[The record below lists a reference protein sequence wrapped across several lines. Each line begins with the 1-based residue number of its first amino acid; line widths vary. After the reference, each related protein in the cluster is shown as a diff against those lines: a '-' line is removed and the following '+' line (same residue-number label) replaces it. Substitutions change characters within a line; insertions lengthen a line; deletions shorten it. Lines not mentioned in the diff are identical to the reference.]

1 MFETDLRPSS
11 SIFKTDEL
19 ADELLEEFFLW
30 LSSKQP
36 HHVRLIQQARE
47 YFVREEYE
55 LDELCKLT
63 AIQLDWLNID
73 MKIYEMIQDD
83 LNDSE
88 WKKHAKN
95 FIKQR
100 VAAAEIS
107 TTSSDDSDNN
117 DDLDH

>member
-1 MFETDLRPSS
+1 MG
-11 SIFKTDEL
+11 
-19 ADELLEEFFLW
+19 
-30 LSSKQP
+30 
-36 HHVRLIQQARE
+36 
-47 YFVREEYE
+47 
-55 LDELCKLT
+55 
-63 AIQLDWLNID
+63 
-73 MKIYEMIQDD
+73 IYEMIQDG